1 MYTRYLTGFCFIYFY
16 RYNIKTIMDEYG
28 NALQPQTP
36 TNVDSSRADTTR
48 DHALRTY
55 SSDMA
60 KALKQNQGSVIKIA
74 MAEQARKN
82 QVAEVPVETKKKRT
96 WIILI
101 VLSVLLGFSALGV
114 AWYFGSPRGV
124 TVEKPASLQDS
135 MIFVEKEKVFSL
147 SGGRSTI
154 LLNLKQAQKEMESN
168 PGQMMNVYG
177 VVNDQS
183 GTRKAK
189 FSDVATALGMETSKS
204 FSVDTVKDFMLG
216 IDSTEIRS
224 SYFMIIESDSFDSLF
239 GGMIAWEKTILRD
252 TYDIFDIS
260 TVEAEANFTT
270 KWNDKVIKN
279 KDMRILYGESG
290 ETVLLYGYAEND
302 IVILTDNQET
312 FDRVLGRLQ
321 DRAIN

>member
-1 MYTRYLTGFCFIYFY
+1 
-16 RYNIKTIMDEYG
+16 MDE
-28 NALQPQTP
+28 NRFPKQPTSL
-36 TNVDSSRADTTR
+36 DSIDQSRADTTR
-48 DHALRTY
+48 EHALRTY

-60 KALKQNQGSVIKIA
+60 RALKQNQGSVIKIA

-82 QVAEVPVETKKKRT
+82 QVVEVPVETKKKRT
-96 WIILI
+96 WITLI
-101 VLSVLLGFSALGV
+101 VLSIILGFSALGV

-124 TVEKPASLQDS
+124 PVEKPASLQDS

-183 GTRKAK
+183 GTRKAN
-189 FSDVATALGMETSKS
+189 FSDIATSMGMETSKS

-216 IDSTEIRS
+216 IDSTETRS
-224 SYFMIIESDSFDSLF
+224 SYFFIIESDSFDSLF

-252 TYDIFDIS
+252 TYDIFGMS
-260 TVEAEANFTT
+260 VEEAETNFTT

-279 KDMRILYGESG
+279 KDMRILYDESG
-290 ETVLLYGYAEND
+290 QIILLYGYAEND
-302 IVILTDNQET
+302 IVIVADNLET
-312 FDRVLGRLQ
+312 FDRVLARLQ
-321 DRAIN
+321 DRALK